1 MSAGVSVVTP
11 CATASRLH
19 VFVLWLVPR
28 SQRTLNEIPS
38 QGPCPQAHLEKKML
52 VEQI

>member
-1 MSAGVSVVTP
+1 MRAGMSVVTP
-11 CATASRLH
+11 RATANRLH

-28 SQRTLNEIPS
+28 SQRTLNDIPS
-38 QGPCPQAHLEKKML
+38 QGPCPRAHLEKKML